1 MARENGMKVLVAGD
15 DELSRRMLDALL
27 TEAGYQVVLAQGGQ
41 EALAVA
47 VGQDPPRILL
57 LDWGMPGLDG
67 IEVCRRVRRRGGAA
81 RPYILLISEKPRRQD
96 ALDGLDAGADDFITK
111 PYAPEELLARVR
123 VAERVIGATT
133 ASSGLVL
140 QALSEAL
147 ESPGGEVMVRS
158 GEAVGRIFVH
168 EGRVAWAHVST
179 EPISLY
185 ELLEPDEWATVKA
198 RGLTCAVG
206 YAPAGDPATR
216 LTVGWNRRDN
226 HAWLVPGYERG
237 IALAAAAGVPNVICF
252 SGNRGGLSD
261 EEGLAACADG
271 LKRLMPAAER
281 SRVTVIMELLN
292 SKVDHKDYQCDRTPW
307 GVELVRRVG
316 SERFKLLY
324 DIYHMQIMEGDVIRT
339 VRDHGRHI
347 AHYHVAGNPGRHE
360 PDASQELNY
369 PAVMRAIAETGF
381 AGYVAQEFLPT
392 REPLA
397 ALAEAVR
404 ICRV

>member
-27 TEAGYQVVLAQGGQ
+27 TEAGYRVVLAQGGQ

-185 ELLEPDEWATVKA
+185 ELLEPDAGVTSDDLRGVIEECKRTRRNFGEVLVAWGLVDRA
-198 RGLTCAVG
+198 RLRERLCRWISRKLDAILHLPHPSVLFVPQAREYASDLTFALDEVLLQDAMPRSEQIPVMEAVFTD
-206 YAPAGDPATR
+206 APASVRAWSNAAPQAPPALLESETGRCLAQRGEPVNLDLAFEQLR
-216 LTVGWNRRDN
+216 LARALGPDESAEEILISSSTSFHLMRTFAESPRHFLYAAIRRSETTL
-226 HAWLVPGYERG
+226 AMARLQ
-237 IALAAAAGVPNVICF
+237 LAAIAGQ
-252 SGNRGGLSD
+252 
-261 EEGLAACADG
+261 
-271 LKRLMPAAER
+271 RLP
-281 SRVTVIMELLN
+281 
-292 SKVDHKDYQCDRTPW
+292 
-307 GVELVRRVG
+307 
-316 SERFKLLY
+316 
-324 DIYHMQIMEGDVIRT
+324 
-339 VRDHGRHI
+339 
-347 AHYHVAGNPGRHE
+347 
-360 PDASQELNY
+360 
-369 PAVMRAIAETGF
+369 
-381 AGYVAQEFLPT
+381 
-392 REPLA
+392 
-397 ALAEAVR
+397 
-404 ICRV
+404 